1 MNTLILPIF
10 IQKLCSFKLKNSEN
24 IFFSSLILLHW
35 NSFLSNQTGCMSG
48 QTFPWPDLWQAW
60 GKNYLQAWF
69 SILIPLYYR
78 VQLYNIPN
86 VPCAHDD
93 GNDIR
98 IIIMKNNKNSY
109 HHHLLCNQC
118 NVVIIIT
125 LNYHFWYS
133 CAFDVLFAVTMN
145 IVIYCPVT
153 FICIIWIRYMN
164 FTYLNCRMKQ
174 IFSVVW
180 SSQL

>member
-1 MNTLILPIF
+1 VKTFFFLLWFYYTETLFCPI
-10 IQKLCSFKLKNSEN
+10 KLAACQAKP
-24 IFFSSLILLHW
+24 
-35 NSFLSNQTGCMSG
+35 
-48 QTFPWPDLWQAW
+48 FPWPDLWQAW
-60 GKNYLQAWF
+60 GKNYYLQAWF
-69 SILIPLYYR
+69 SKLIPLYYR
-78 VQLYNIPN
+78 VQLYKIPN

-109 HHHLLCNQC
+109 HHHLLCNQY

-145 IVIYCPVT
+145 IVIYCPVI
-153 FICIIWIRYMN
+153 FVCIIWIQYMN

>member
-1 MNTLILPIF
+1 MKTF
-10 IQKLCSFKLKNSEN
+10 
-24 IFFSSLILLHW
+24 FFSTLILLHW

-48 QTFPWPDLWQAW
+48 QTFSLAWPMAGLRKKLFA
-60 GKNYLQAWF
+60 GLIFHTNTTLLQG
-69 SILIPLYYR
+69 STL
-78 VQLYNIPN
+78 QNSKCT

-145 IVIYCPVT
+145 IVIYCPVI
-153 FICIIWIRYMN
+153 FICIMWIQYMN